1 LPSKNPPTPIL
12 FVKALLPSPNGVN
25 ERTSSIEPG
34 TDANVP
40 AATNPEPRAIGA
52 PVLSRTGTAVLSAA
66 ATFKNETVYALAPE
80 NNPTVAKVA
89 ITVFFIIVILV

>member
-1 LPSKNPPTPIL
+1 
-12 FVKALLPSPNGVN
+12 VN

-40 AATNPEPRAIGA
+40 AATNPEPRPIAA

-66 ATFKNETVYALAPE
+66 AMFKNDTVYALAPE
-80 NNPTVAKVA
+80 NNPTAAKLA
-89 ITVFFIIVILV
+89 ITVFFIIIILM